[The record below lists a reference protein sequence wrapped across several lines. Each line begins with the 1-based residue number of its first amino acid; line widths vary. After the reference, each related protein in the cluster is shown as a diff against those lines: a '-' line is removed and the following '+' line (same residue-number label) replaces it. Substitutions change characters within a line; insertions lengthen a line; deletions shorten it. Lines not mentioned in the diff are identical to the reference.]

1 MNAEPKFKP
10 SRAGEKHKGYYGSKP
25 IKEQEGTG
33 GVVATSRTMKPA
45 LVSPCVECPLRKDS
59 ASGYLGGYTPEM
71 YLEILYSPAS
81 IACHSS
87 PGFHEGVI
95 ETQRHCTGV
104 AAFRANVG
112 YVCSVPTPHGL
123 VPTTAHESTKLIGSD
138 TEHYFDTP
146 EAFVE
151 HHRKGQE

>member
-1 MNAEPKFKP
+1 MSTQAKFKP
-10 SRAGEKHKGYYGSKP
+10 SRSGEQHKGYYGNKP
-25 IKEQEGTG
+25 IKKDEGVG
-33 GVVATSRTMKPA
+33 GIVSTPKGMKEA
-45 LVSPCVECPLRKDS
+45 LPSPCIECPLRLDS
-59 ASGYLGGYTPEM
+59 APGYLGGYTPEM
-71 YLEILYSPAS
+71 YLEVLFSPAS

-112 YVCSVPTPHGL
+112 HVCSVPTPVGL
-123 VPTTAHESTKLIGSD
+123 MPTTAHRSTQLIGSD
-138 TEHYFDTP
+138 TAHYFATAED
-146 EAFVE
+146 FVA